1 MDFHVSELSFI
12 RSWCSYRSFKINY
25 VGAMHYCQVAQI
37 RISNRYTLN
46 VIHLAVGAEREI
58 PISYYDALGTIV
70 FLISVINF
78 IGTSYVPDL
87 SL

>member
-1 MDFHVSELSFI
+1 
-12 RSWCSYRSFKINY
+12 
-25 VGAMHYCQVAQI
+25 MHYCQVAQI
-37 RISNRYTLN
+37 RISNRYPLN

-58 PISYYDALGTIV
+58 PIRYYDALGTIV

-78 IGTSYVPDL
+78 IGTSFVPDL

>member
-12 RSWCSYRSFKINY
+12 RSCRSFKINY